1 MKGRMKGRGEMRVG
15 KMHWDSLGGNPRKS
29 SKTESLEERRK
40 RVYRDLPLS
49 LPPSLPLSHLAYFKW
64 FPPTVRDGSNG
75 EGRNWAVVYRKQ
87 FCTVGIIIPIE

>member
-1 MKGRMKGRGEMRVG
+1 MRVG
-15 KMHWDSLGGNPRKS
+15 KMHW
-29 SKTESLEERRK
+29 EEILENRRRPNRRRRDGTDE
-40 RVYRDLPLS
+40 RVYGDLPSS

-75 EGRNWAVVYRKQ
+75 EGRNWAVVHRKQ